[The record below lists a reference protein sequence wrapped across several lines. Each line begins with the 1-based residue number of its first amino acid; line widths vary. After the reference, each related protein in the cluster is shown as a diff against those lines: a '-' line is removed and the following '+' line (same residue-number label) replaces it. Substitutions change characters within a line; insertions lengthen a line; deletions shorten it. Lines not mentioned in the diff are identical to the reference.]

1 MRIVIVDDDREF
13 VTLIKFLFEQEGHTV
28 WTFYDYQQALAG
40 WKRAHPHLMLID
52 VDLQNG
58 NNGTELC
65 HTIRADSTVPIIMI
79 SGKYRDTDDEVKGL
93 NLGADLYLTKP
104 IEPKRLTAYVKALRY
119 RAQARPEEEL
129 SSLDPILGAGD
140 ARLNGSDIQIH
151 LESYEVYKGNNK
163 ITLTATEFRLLY
175 VLMSNRGRV
184 LSPDFICERLW
195 GSDEPELTRTL
206 KTHISRLRDKLGDN
220 ARDARYIGTI
230 VGLGYVF
237 KT

>member
-1 MRIVIVDDDREF
+1 MRIVIVDDDRDF
-13 VTLIKFLFEQEGHTV
+13 VALIKFLFEQEGHNIT
-28 WTFYDYQQALAG
+28 TFYDYHQAVAG
-40 WKRAHPHLMLID
+40 WKRAQPQLMIID
-52 VDLQNG
+52 VELQHASG
-58 NNGTELC
+58 MELC
-65 HTIRADSTVPIIMI
+65 RIVRSDSSVPIIML

-104 IEPKRLTAYVKALRY
+104 IEPKRLTAYVKALRR
-119 RAQARPEEEL
+119 RAQLPPEEEVN
-129 SSLDPILGAGD
+129 SLDNAVAPG
-140 ARLNGSDIQIH
+140 GSTLIWSDLQID

-184 LSPDFICERLW
+184 LSPDLICERLW
-195 GSDEPELTRTL
+195 GSDEADLTRTL